1 MKVRWCVAEI
11 CVDLPGIVFHTIPAI
26 ATVILGVSVEA
37 TIAYLIYQYVDLVY
51 KREEPLETQGDII
64 EWLMGL
70 MIGALIRILKYH
82 VVPGGA

>member
-70 MIGALIRILKYH
+70 MIGAFIRILKYH